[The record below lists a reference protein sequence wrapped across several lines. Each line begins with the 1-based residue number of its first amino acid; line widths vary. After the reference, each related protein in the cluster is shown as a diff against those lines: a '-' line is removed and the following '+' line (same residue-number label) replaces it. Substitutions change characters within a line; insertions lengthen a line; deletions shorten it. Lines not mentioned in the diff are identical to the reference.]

1 MIPKIIHYCWF
12 GKKKLPA
19 LAKKCIASWKKYC
32 PDYEL
37 ILWNEDN
44 FDLNSNTYVR
54 EAYDAGKFAFVTD
67 YVRLWVL
74 YRYGGIYMDTDVEVI
89 KSLDKFLVHPAFSGF
104 ETSDAVPTGIMASEQ
119 YGKWAESELKY
130 YEHRHFLKEDGST
143 DTTTNTKIITEHL
156 VESGFRFD
164 NTYQEHKSVIVIY
177 PQDYF
182 CPKDWLTKKL
192 VFFSENTHAIHH
204 FSGSWIPFQEKYK
217 TRIYLFLLKHLPF
230 IVICV
235 RKFKQLFSRFF

>member
-1 MIPKIIHYCWF
+1 MIPKILHYCWF

-37 ILWNEDN
+37 IHWNEDN

-54 EAYDAGKFAFVTD
+54 EAYDSGKFAFVTD
-67 YVRLWVL
+67 YVRLWAL

-130 YEHRHFLKEDGST
+130 YEHRHFLKKDGSI
-143 DTTTNTKIITEHL
+143 DITTNTKVITEHL
-156 VESGFRFD
+156 AESGFRFD

-177 PQDYF
+177 PQDFF

-192 VFFSENTHAIHH
+192 VSFFR
-204 FSGSWIPFQEKYK
+204 KY
-217 TRIYLFLLKHLPF
+217 T
-230 IVICV
+230 CD
-235 RKFKQLFSRFF
+235 